1 MKIAEIIIDAADN
14 LPITLGT
21 SASGTNGSHGG
32 YGSTPSMPKTNLD
45 VLFGYYYQLAEQI
58 SIPIVMQDYPQTLG
72 VEMPVDFVVKVANEI
87 PNVKYLKL
95 EDPPTPT
102 KISAIRNKIL
112 GSLEI
117 FGGPGRVFLLDEL

>member
-1 MKIAEIIIDAADN
+1 M
-14 LPITLGT
+14 G
-21 SASGTNGSHGG
+21 HGG
-32 YGSTPSMPKTNLD
+32 YGLTPSMPKTNLD

-58 SIPIVMQDYPQTLG
+58 PIPIVMQDYPQTSE
-72 VEMPVDFVVKVANEI
+72 VEMPVDFVVKVANGI

-112 GSLEI
+112 DSLGI
-117 FGGPGRVFLLDEL
+117 FGGPGGVFLLDEL